1 MSKNLKFIHIT
12 KTAGTS
18 LENIAFKNGIEWG
31 RYDTEYQE
39 NENLK
44 CFWHEFFPK
53 KSIILKKKYDWFVV
67 VRNPYTRIL
76 SEFYCNYNKDQINI
90 KNKTQ
95 CNHYLIHKIK
105 NYNSNGGH
113 FSPQYLYIDRITTIH
128 VLKYENLQNDF
139 KNLMSLYKYNFELDV
154 WDNKSLYKEFTL
166 KNFSN
171 NLIEVIQTYYKKDF
185 EMFNYS
191 INLPY

>member
-1 MSKNLKFIHIT
+1 M
-12 KTAGTS
+12 
-18 LENIAFKNGIEWG
+18 
-31 RYDTEYQE
+31 
-39 NENLK
+39 
-44 CFWHEFFPK
+44 
-53 KSIILKKKYDWFVV
+53 
-67 VRNPYTRIL
+67 
-76 SEFYCNYNKDQINI
+76 
-90 KNKTQ
+90 
-95 CNHYLIHKIK
+95 IHKIK